1 MRRESSLFVL
11 FVLTL
16 LGPAV
21 IFACVGD
28 DPAVVQ
34 DPPPTSDAASP
45 SSSEAAVADAVNN
58 EASVDAGEVC
68 NAPDYNLAGCICAT
82 KGAAIPCF
90 QGVPGP
96 KSACNTAGTQQCG
109 ETAGGGNVLR
119 WSACNGGGMPK
130 SVDECHDDIDGDC
143 NGKVDQNCACSPDV
157 DLCRPN
163 AIASADAGTTPTY
176 DPNAYTMF
184 TIPPNPKA
192 NVPFEL
198 YIVTK
203 NRPLQAPGLLKNGAI
218 CYGGGLSRPCR
229 SVGAGCD
236 GWKVGFFRGVTEAA
250 GSYDFAIKDPQGPT
264 GCEGP
269 TIAVKTVV
277 VSN

>member
-1 MRRESSLFVL
+1 MRRSSVVFVL
-11 FVLTL
+11 PL
-16 LGPAV
+16 LGFV
-21 IFACVGD
+21 GVVACVGD
-28 DPAVVQ
+28 DPGIVNQAA
-34 DPPPTSDAASP
+34 DA
-45 SSSEAAVADAVNN
+45 SSSEAAPTNADASVLPLVDGG
-58 EASVDAGEVC
+58 VDAPEGC
-68 NAPDYNLAGCICAT
+68 SAPEYNLAGCICAT
-82 KGAAIPCF
+82 KGAAVPCY

-96 KSACNTAGTQQCG
+96 KSACNTAGSQQC
-109 ETAGGGNVLR
+109 EDVGGGVLR
-119 WSACNGGGMPK
+119 WSACNGGAMPK
-130 SVDECHDDIDGDC
+130 SIDECHDDIDGDC

-163 AIASADAGTTPTY
+163 AIASADAGATPTY

-203 NRPLQAPGLLKNGAI
+203 NRSLMAPGLLKNGAI
-218 CYGGGLSRPCR
+218 CYGGGLSKPCR

-236 GWKVGFFRGVTEAA
+236 GWKVGFFRGVSEAA
-250 GSYDFAIKDPQGPT
+250 GTYTFSIKDPQGPT

-269 TIAVKTVV
+269 TIATTTVV
-277 VSN
+277 VAAN